1 MVGLGILVVSLFIA
15 LMFAAYKYEQLE
27 ADNEL
32 YDSLLEDCHA
42 REVEMESMYDTL
54 KYEFDNYKRISI
66 NKISSAQND
75 SYEARI
81 IDLQETIDKAMEGG
95 MRLVIENMELNDT
108 IDMLAEAEVA
118 RNFPEEVNE

>member
-1 MVGLGILVVSLFIA
+1 MVGLVILTVIISIT

-32 YDSLLEDCHA
+32 YDSLLEDCHD
-42 REVEMESMYDTL
+42 REVEL
-54 KYEFDNYKRISI
+54 
-66 NKISSAQND
+66 
-75 SYEARI
+75 EARI
-81 IDLQETIDKAMEGG
+81 KDIQETIDKAMEGG
-95 MRLVIENMELNDT
+95 MRLVIENMELNNT